1 MNVTGTVWAVT
12 LTGIAVIFVADYL
25 IMGRK
30 ARVVGMKE
38 AAITAG
44 FYVLLAAVFGIGLW
58 IVAGPQYGAE
68 FFAGYVTE
76 LSLSVDNLFVFS
88 VILTS
93 FAVPQQNQLKVL
105 QFGIV
110 GALILRFAFILVGA
124 TALAYFTWLFFAFG
138 AFLIWTAWKL
148 ATSHGAEAE
157 PEDSKVLKY
166 VEKVLPT
173 TTSYHGGRFTI
184 KVSGRRV
191 FTPLA
196 VVMVSIFLTDIMF
209 ALDSI
214 PAIFGLTNEIYIV
227 FTANAF
233 ALMGLRQMYF
243 LLDGLLDKLIYLSLG
258 LSVVL
263 GFIGVKLIL
272 HAAHEYGASVPEIST
287 PVSLLV
293 IVITLIVTVLASL
306 AKVKSHPEVLQT
318 HDVTGHQHPEPKM
331 LEDLIEHGQ
340 HPANEPI
347 TPADESTDQTR
358 RQD

>member
-1 MNVTGTVWAVT
+1 MNVTGLVWAAT
-12 LTGIAVIFVADYL
+12 LAGIAVIFIADFL
-25 IMGRK
+25 IMGR
-30 ARVVGMKE
+30 RPHVVGMKE

-44 FYVLLAAVFGIGLW
+44 LYVVLAALFGVGVWVI
-58 IVAGPQYGAE
+58 AGHQYGAE

-93 FAVPQQNQLKVL
+93 FAVPRQHQLKVL

-157 PEDSKVLKY
+157 PGDSKILKY

-173 TTSYHGGRFTI
+173 TTSYHGGRFTT

-196 VVMVSIFLTDIMF
+196 VVMVSVFLTDIMF

-214 PAIFGLTNEIYIV
+214 PAIFGLTNQVYIV

-272 HAAHEYGASVPEIST
+272 HAAHEYGASVPDITT

-293 IVITLIVTVLASL
+293 IVITLVVTVLASL
-306 AKVKSHPEVLQT
+306 AKTKRDPKVLQT
-318 HDVTGHQHPEPKM
+318 HDVTGQHHPEPQM
-331 LEDLIEHGQ
+331 LGDLIEHGQ
-340 HPANEPI
+340 HPADDSVPATDHPAGLPRREP
-347 TPADESTDQTR
+347 
-358 RQD
+358 